1 MRSWIGNPSVR
12 AVAGLAVVAL
22 AFFWALPS
30 FASYAD
36 VWPQLRNIGT
46 GSTWTIV
53 ALVLVGIANLL
64 APSTAQVAALPDLR
78 FRDAV
83 VTDWIT
89 SATTNVVPA
98 GTAVALGLT
107 VSMYRS
113 LGLKPGAITRSI
125 VVTGLWDAFVKL
137 GMPLLAIAWL
147 ATQRPISP
155 TLLQASLVGA
165 ILFVIAA
172 MLLAVVLAGP
182 SVTATIGRGLERIPL
197 IGNIGGQTWS
207 ERLSELRVE
216 TVSLLADRWSSLTFW
231 TFAGHFNLY
240 LLLVVC
246 VRIVGIERPVLGW
259 APILA
264 AFAFG
269 RLVTALPLT
278 PGGLGVM
285 EVGLTGALATV
296 GDGPEAGIVAAVL
309 LFRFVTFV
317 VPVPLGV
324 LSWIWWTIERGDG
337 RLNPTNKSTA
347 TSDSNPD
354 R

>member
-1 MRSWIGNPSVR
+1 MRNWIGKPSIR
-12 AVAGLAVVAL
+12 AVAGLAVVVL

-36 VWPQLRNIGT
+36 VWPQLRTIGEGPT
-46 GSTWTIV
+46 STLA
-53 ALVLVGIANLL
+53 ALGIVGIANLL
-64 APSTAQVAALPDLR
+64 APSTAQVAALPKLR

-98 GTAVALGLT
+98 GTAVALGLN

-125 VVTGLWDAFVKL
+125 VVTGLWDTFVKL
-137 GMPLLAIAWL
+137 GMPLLAIVWL

-155 TLLQASLVGA
+155 TLLQASLIGA

-172 MLLAVVLAGP
+172 TLLTVVLAGP
-182 SVTATIGRGLERIPL
+182 SVTATIGRGLERIPVV
-197 IGNIGGQTWS
+197 GSFGSQTWS

-216 TVSLLADRWSSLTFW
+216 TVSLLADRWAALTFS
-231 TFAGHFNLY
+231 TLAGHFNLY

-246 VRIVGIERPVLGW
+246 VRIVGIERSVLGW

-269 RLVTALPLT
+269 RLVTALPIT

-285 EVGLTGALATV
+285 EVGLTGALAAV
-296 GDGPEAGIVAAVL
+296 GDGPEATIVAAVL
-309 LFRFVTFV
+309 LFRFATFI
-317 VPVPLGV
+317 VPIPLGA
-324 LSWIWWTIERGDG
+324 LSWIWWTTRRRRQPLQADY
-337 RLNPTNKSTA
+337 
-347 TSDSNPD
+347 
-354 R
+354 